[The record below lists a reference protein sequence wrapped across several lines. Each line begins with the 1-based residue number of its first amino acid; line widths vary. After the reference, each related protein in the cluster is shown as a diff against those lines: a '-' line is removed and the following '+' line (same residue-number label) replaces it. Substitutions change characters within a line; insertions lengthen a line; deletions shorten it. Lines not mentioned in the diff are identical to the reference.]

1 MKGTAMKMKK
11 TGMSV
16 IVAAA
21 MLAAGSTAMA
31 EPEGWGFEIMPYV
44 WFAGIE
50 GDMTV
55 NGRDIDFDRDAEDLF
70 DAVEVGGSLLGVV
83 QYNRFL
89 FWGQVDYFEL
99 STDELNVEDRPQ
111 GGRLDSDM
119 LLVEAAVGY
128 QVDGFAEGQTF
139 DLLVGVRHLDIEND
153 LEVFGVGR
161 ASRDSDATDPIFV
174 VRPSI
179 PLFPSKI
186 KGLRF
191 NPTLAIGGGGDS
203 ELVWELFPQI
213 QYHFTPNIA
222 MRLGYRTVGYEFDGD
237 GNDNE
242 LDFRLAGLIFGLG
255 GTF

>member
-1 MKGTAMKMKK
+1 MKK
-11 TGMSV
+11 FGMSV
-16 IVAAA
+16 IAAVAL
-21 MLAAGSTAMA
+21 LAAGSTAMA
-31 EPEGWGFEIMPYV
+31 EPKGWSFEIMPYV
-44 WFAGIE
+44 WFAGLE

-55 NGRDIDFDRDAEDLF
+55 NGRHIDFEKDAEDLF
-70 DAVEVGGSLLGVV
+70 DALEVGGSLLGVV

-89 FWGQVDYFEL
+89 FWAQVDYFEL
-99 STDELNVEDRPQ
+99 STDELDVEDRPQ
-111 GGRLDSDM
+111 GGSLDSDM
-119 LLVEAAVGY
+119 LLAEAAVGY
-128 QVDGFAEGQTF
+128 QLDGFAEGQTF
-139 DLLVGVRHLDIEND
+139 DLLVGVRHLDVENE
-153 LEVFGVGR
+153 LEVFGVGT

-203 ELVWELFPQI
+203 EVVWELFPQI
-213 QYHFTPNIA
+213 QYHFTDNIA

-242 LDFRLAGLIFGLG
+242 LDFRLAGLIVGLG

>member
-1 MKGTAMKMKK
+1 MKK
-11 TGMSV
+11 RIMSV

-21 MLAAGSTAMA
+21 MLAAGSTAYA
-31 EPEGWGFEIMPYV
+31 EPKGWSFEIMPYA

-50 GDMTV
+50 GDIKV
-55 NGRDIDFDRDAEDLF
+55 NGQKIDFDKDAEDLF

-99 STDELNVEDRPQ
+99 STDELDVEDRPQ
-111 GGRLDSDM
+111 RGSLDSDM
-119 LLVEAAVGY
+119 LLAEGAVGY
-128 QVDGFAEGQTF
+128 QLDGFAPGQTF
-139 DLLVGVRHLDIEND
+139 DLLVGVRHLDVEND
-153 LEVFGVGR
+153 LEVFGVGKF
-161 ASRDSDATDPIFV
+161 SRDSDATDPILV

-179 PLFPSKI
+179 PIFPSKI

-203 ELVWELFPQI
+203 EVTWELFPQI
-213 QYHFTPNIA
+213 QYHFTKNIA
-222 MRLGYRTVGYEFDGD
+222 MRVGYRTVGYEFDGD

-242 LDFRLAGLIFGLG
+242 LDFRLAGLIVGIG